1 MRILGLQHKDQGPV
15 IKLYIIVSMILVIVI
30 FILYTGLELKTLVL
44 STKENSYALKEITF
58 YYISVPASYKI
69 SDVLQKIYQI
79 VRNTL
84 TGLDLI

>member
-1 MRILGLQHKDQGPV
+1 
-15 IKLYIIVSMILVIVI
+15 MILVIVI
-30 FILYTGLELKTLVL
+30 FIFYTGLVLKTLVL

-79 VRNTL
+79 VKNTL

>member
-1 MRILGLQHKDQGPV
+1 MT
-15 IKLYIIVSMILVIVI
+15 LVIVI

-79 VRNTL
+79 VKNTL